1 MVKFKEKVRSIYR
14 NARRFFKVFY
24 FLSYKSCFPKKK
36 FITSSYNK
44 LIFKIINNKNL
55 INQINKMRNKDVVQ
69 IKLERLEAEV
79 KNIGYNIHKGNRD
92 VAYDKV
98 TEVLEAIGDIRT
110 LLNTE
115 HQD

>member
-1 MVKFKEKVRSIYR
+1 MREFKGIRQGIYR

-24 FLSYKSCFPKKK
+24 CLTHKSCFPKIN

-79 KNIGYNIHKGNRD
+79 KNIGYNIHKGDRD
-92 VAYDKV
+92 TAYAKV
-98 TEVLEAIGDIRT
+98 SEVLEAIGDIRT

>member
-1 MVKFKEKVRSIYR
+1 MERFKKIGRGIYR

-24 FLSYKSCFPKKK
+24 SPFNRSCFPKKK

-79 KNIGYNIHKGNRD
+79 KNIGYNIHKGDRD
-92 VAYDKV
+92 TAYAKV
-98 TEVLEAIGDIRT
+98 SEVLEAIGDIRT